1 MTFPQHCYRVNI
13 EAVETM
19 VLPFVYIFLFSLFID
34 WLDENDI
41 KIYFP
46 CSVIIVVQVEMWIVQ
61 KNWRR
66 RHEGFLRGHS
76 VAWVVF
82 IASAS
87 LYFWYTEG
95 QSSDESCLVVLGLWI
110 LAYWVRNGR
119 AHGGGT

>member
-19 VLPFVYIFLFSLFID
+19 VLGFVYIFLFSLFID
-34 WLDENDI
+34 WLDENDT

-61 KNWRR
+61 KCRKQ
-66 RHEGFLRGHS
+66 EGFLRGHS

-82 IASAS
+82 TATASF
-87 LYFWYTEG
+87 YFWYTEG
-95 QSSDESCLVVLGLWI
+95 QSSHETFLVILGLWI

-119 AHGGGT
+119 AHGSGT